1 MRIELLRIGE
11 CPNWM
16 EAANRLDRVL
26 AELGVEPDEF
36 IIRRVSAPEPKFRGS
51 PTILLDGHDPFVA
64 PEADQLSSDGGLTC
78 RIYDTPDGPGGAP
91 TPDQI
96 RDVIV
101 EQMPGGDD

>member
-11 CPNWM
+11 CPNWV

-36 IIRRVSAPEPKFRGS
+36 IIRRVSAPEPTFHGS
-51 PTILLDGHDPFVA
+51 PTILIDGHDPFVA
-64 PEADQLSSDGGLTC
+64 PGSAPQPADGGLTC
-78 RIYDTPDGPGGAP
+78 RIYDTPSGPGGTP

-101 EQMPGGDD
+101 QQMHGGDD